1 MKTTLTQAA
10 SAMKFTMLSKKEMA
24 KIGGGCVDGDMTPKE
39 RCEYNNVG
47 RCGACD
53 KDGNFTACALNEV

>member
-1 MKTTLTQAA
+1 MGTNLNQGPQKERL
-10 SAMKFTMLSKKEMA
+10 SKLSKKEMA
-24 KIGGGCVDGDMTPKE
+24 KIGGGTCDMTPQE

-53 KDGNFTACALNEV
+53 KEGVFTPCA

>member
-1 MKTTLTQAA
+1 METNLKKGAQ
-10 SAMKFTMLSKKEMA
+10 KVNFTALSKTQMA
-24 KIGGGCVDGDMTPKE
+24 KIGGGACDMTPKE

-53 KDGNFTACALNEV
+53 NDGTFTPCA

>member
-1 MKTTLTQAA
+1 METNLNNELQKVRF
-10 SAMKFTMLSKKEMA
+10 SKLSKKEMA
-24 KIGGGCVDGDMTPKE
+24 IIGGGVCDMTPQE

-53 KDGNFTACALNEV
+53 KDGVFTPCA